1 MDKVKEF
8 SIVYGTFRLGQSAGR
23 IGVLGPK
30 RMNYPRAVA
39 LVRFCEQLINKHL
52 TR

>member
-1 MDKVKEF
+1 VKEF

-23 IGVLGPK
+23 IGLLGPK

-39 LVRFCEQLINKHL
+39 IIRYCEQMLNKYLVR
-52 TR
+52 